1 MYTARDA
8 GEPGPLDAPPDA
20 AGAVRP
26 RRQAPT
32 RGDDAYRTLKTW
44 VLRGE
49 FPLNVR
55 LAEPRLAAML
65 GTSRTPV
72 REALRRLRSES
83 LIEDHPSGGFRPAV
97 PDTVVMRHLYEVRSG
112 LELQALQRPARLGTR
127 HDPTIIEPLRDEWRR
142 MARGEPP
149 PPDPDF
155 VLLDEDFHERLAVAA
170 GNRVAADM
178 LHQVNERIRI
188 VRMHDFLTAER
199 IDQTIEEHLR
209 IAELVLAGKLVE
221 AESAFSA
228 HLAASMAVV
237 EERARDA
244 ILRMATGGQP

>member
-1 MYTARDA
+1 MYTGRDA
-8 GEPGPLDAPPDA
+8 RQTTA
-20 AGAVRP
+20 AEASVADVGDGP
-26 RRQAPT
+26 RRHNPT

-44 VLRGE
+44 LLRGE
-49 FPLNVR
+49 LPLNVR

-83 LIEDHPSGGFRPAV
+83 LIEDHPGGGFRPAV
-97 PDTVVMRHLYEVRSG
+97 PDTVLMRQLYEVRSG

-127 HDPTIIEPLRDEWRR
+127 HDPTIVEPLRDEWRR
-142 MARGEPP
+142 MASGAPP
-149 PPDPDF
+149 APDPDF
-155 VLLDEDFHERLAVAA
+155 VLLDEDFHVRLALAA
-170 GNRVAADM
+170 GNRVAAEM
-178 LHQVNERIRI
+178 LQQVNDRIRI
-188 VRMHDFLTAER
+188 VRMHDFFTAER
-199 IDQTIEEHLR
+199 IERTIEEHLS
-209 IAELVLAGKLVE
+209 IAELVLVGELIE
-221 AESAFSA
+221 AESAFGA